1 MSFLSLLRNPWTAAV
16 AGGVWITFAST
27 LDSLPAA
34 EGRSAAETTIG
45 AQSEQ
50 DSPLMTW
57 RPVSTGTV
65 DARRKREFRPRN
77 HQRPS
82 VATVSH
88 EYLPAESFD
97 AQCDT
102 LGCDGLG
109 CDSMGATRGHRTP
122 FSIHAEYL
130 LWSLDAVELP
140 VLVTTSPAGT
150 APEDTGRLD
159 QSGTSILFGGTG
171 VGDELRSGAR
181 VTLSWGINAC
191 GDGFE
196 LSGLGV
202 FEDSESFRDGRALLA
217 RPVFD
222 TGSNSE
228 SAMLI
233 AHPDFLTGSV
243 SVQVESELYAFDAMR
258 RQRLCTSSCDQLD
271 LLVGY
276 RHGRLDESLRID
288 QVGAF
293 TAAQGQIISGTT
305 QTLFDEFQAENRF
318 HGAQIGLHYLRRC
331 RSSSTFNAMAKLG
344 FGVNQAEA
352 RINGQ
357 TTNSVPGAG
366 SSTFTGG
373 LLAQSTNLGSY
384 DESEFSVIPELGV
397 MFTTRLDRYIE
408 LSVGYNVI
416 IWSNTLRV
424 ADMIDR
430 NVSQFPPEVPS
441 GTLDPSFEFETDT
454 FIAHGLSF
462 GAMVSF

>member
-1 MSFLSLLRNPWTAAV
+1 MSLLSLLRNPWTAAV
-16 AGGVWITFAST
+16 SGCIWITFASA
-27 LDSLPAA
+27 LEPLPAA
-34 EGRSAAETTIG
+34 EGRSAAESKIVSKLE
-45 AQSEQ
+45 A

-57 RPVSTGTV
+57 RPVTTGKA
-65 DARRKREFRPRN
+65 DARRKSEPSPRN
-77 HQRPS
+77 HQRQP

-88 EYLPAESFD
+88 EYLPGETFNAH
-97 AQCDT
+97 CDT
-102 LGCDGLG
+102 LGCDTLG
-109 CDSMGATRGHRTP
+109 CDSMGVMSRQRTS
-122 FSIHAEYL
+122 FSIHTEYL

-140 VLVTTSPAGT
+140 ALVTTSPAGT
-150 APEDTGRLD
+150 TLEDTGRLD

-181 VTLSWGINAC
+181 VTLSWGNNPC

-196 LSGLGV
+196 LSGLGI

-222 TGSNSE
+222 TGSNGE

-243 SVQVESELYAFDAMR
+243 SVQVDSELYAFDALR

-305 QTLFDEFQAENRF
+305 QALFDDFQAENRF

-344 FGVNQAEA
+344 FGVNQAKA

-357 TTNSVPGAG
+357 ATNTVPGAG

-373 LLAQSTNLGSY
+373 LLAQSTNIGSY

-397 MFTTRLDRYIE
+397 MFTTRLDRYID
-408 LSVGYNVI
+408 LSIGYNVI

-441 GTLDPSFEFETDT
+441 GTLDPSFQFETDT

-462 GAMVSF
+462 GALVSF

>member
-16 AGGVWITFAST
+16 SGCVWMAFGSNLEILS
-27 LDSLPAA
+27 AA
-34 EGRSAAETTIG
+34 EGRPL
-45 AQSEQ
+45 AQNNIAVPSDEE
-50 DSPLMTW
+50 SPLMTW
-57 RPVSTGTV
+57 RPVSTGKT
-65 DARRKREFRPRN
+65 DGKPNRQQRPQN
-77 HQRPS
+77 HQRQS

-88 EYLPAESFD
+88 ESFPGESFD
-97 AQCDT
+97 AHCDT
-102 LGCDGLG
+102 LGCD
-109 CDSMGATRGHRTP
+109 SMGMMKHQRTA
-122 FSIHAEYL
+122 FSVHTEYL
-130 LWSLDAVELP
+130 LWSLDAVDLP
-140 VLVTTSPAGT
+140 ALVTTSPTGT
-150 APEDTGRLD
+150 SADDTGRLG
-159 QSGTSILFGGTG
+159 QSGTSVLFGGTG

-181 VTLSWGINAC
+181 VTLNWGVNAC

-202 FEDSESFRDGRALLA
+202 FEDTETFRDSRSLLA

-222 TGSNSE
+222 TGSNTE

-233 AHPDFLTGSV
+233 AHPDFLTGNI
-243 SVQVESELYAFDAMR
+243 SVQVDSELYAFDVMR

-288 QVGAF
+288 QASTF
-293 TAAQGQIISGTT
+293 TAAQGQIIAGTT
-305 QTLFDEFQAENRF
+305 QSLFDDFQAENRF
-318 HGAQIGLHYLRRC
+318 HGAQIGLHYLRRL
-331 RSSSTFNAMAKLG
+331 RSHSTFNAMAKLG

-352 RINGQ
+352 RIDGQ
-357 TTNSVPGAG
+357 TTNTVPGGG

-373 LLAQSTNLGSY
+373 LLAQSTNIGSY

-408 LSVGYNVI
+408 LSIGYNVL

-424 ADMIDR
+424 ADMMDR

-441 GTLDPSFEFETDT
+441 GTRDPSFEFETDT

-462 GAMVSF
+462 GAVVSF

>member
-1 MSFLSLLRNPWTAAV
+1 MSFLSLLRNSWTAAV
-16 AGGVWITFAST
+16 SGCVWIAFVSTFEPLS
-27 LDSLPAA
+27 AA
-34 EGRSAAETTIG
+34 EGRSAAEKKFIV
-45 AQSEQ
+45 QSEATQ
-50 DSPLMTW
+50 REEDSPLMTW
-57 RPVSTGTV
+57 RPVTVGTA
-65 DARRKREFRPRN
+65 DTRRKREPRPQN
-77 HQRPS
+77 HQRQS

-88 EYLPAESFD
+88 EYFPGESFD

-102 LGCDGLG
+102 LGCD
-109 CDSMGATRGHRTP
+109 SMGVMRRHRTP
-122 FSIHAEYL
+122 FSIHTEYL

-140 VLVTTSPAGT
+140 ALVTTSPAGT
-150 APEDTGRLD
+150 AAEDTGRLD

-171 VGDELRSGAR
+171 VGDELRSGVR
-181 VTLSWGINAC
+181 VTLNWGVNSC

-202 FEDSESFRDGRALLA
+202 FEDSESFRDGRGLLA

-243 SVQVESELYAFDAMR
+243 SVQVDSELYAFDALR

-305 QTLFDEFQAENRF
+305 QTLFDDFQAENRF

-357 TTNSVPGAG
+357 TTNTVPGAG
-366 SSTFTGG
+366 SSTFAGG
-373 LLAQSTNLGSY
+373 LLAQSTNIGSY

-408 LSVGYNVI
+408 LSIGYNVI

-441 GTLDPSFEFETDT
+441 GTRDPSFQFETDT

-462 GAMVSF
+462 GAVVSF